1 LTGTTHH
8 LPPRAASSPRCGYR
22 FQSGRR
28 NEEVGGRATGEER
41 GIIARKLLFTVG
53 AHEGLKSG
61 SETGRKGVAGKGG
74 EEEGRKTPPGHPN
87 GRSEARFSGSS
98 ARKWVAW
105 REILK
110 RENTV
115 SPSQAKENRR
125 GSENF
130 CGTGSSN
137 SVEAGNQDA
146 TVAERDFNGFQRQ
159 ALVVPV
165 GWFFC

>member
-1 LTGTTHH
+1 MDSSAL
-8 LPPRAASSPRCGYR
+8 LRAAD
-22 FQSGRR
+22 F
-28 NEEVGGRATGEER
+28 R
-41 GIIARKLLFTVG
+41 GWVSVAAKAARKLLFTVG

-74 EEEGRKTPPGHPN
+74 RKTPLGHLN
-87 GRSEARFSGSS
+87 GRSEARFTGSS

-115 SPSQAKENRR
+115 SPSQAKEDRC

-130 CGTGSSN
+130 C
-137 SVEAGNQDA
+137 
-146 TVAERDFNGFQRQ
+146 
-159 ALVVPV
+159 
-165 GWFFC
+165 